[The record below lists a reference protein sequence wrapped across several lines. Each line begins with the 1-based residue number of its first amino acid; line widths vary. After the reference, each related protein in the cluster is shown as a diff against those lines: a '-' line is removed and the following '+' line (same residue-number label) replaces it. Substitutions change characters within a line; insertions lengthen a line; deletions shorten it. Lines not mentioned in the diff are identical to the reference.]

1 MPQIT
6 VSDSMYRRV
15 LEFKQVIENVIE
27 DTLDIDTCAEV
38 ILMQGLDSMLADLIG
53 PLDHSTLLSSF
64 QQMASRNPAE
74 VYSYVVETLESG
86 AVAQQKEALRRK
98 LGFALPSG
106 MEEREA

>member
-6 VSDSMYRRV
+6 ISDSIYQGV
-15 LEFKQVIENVIE
+15 LEFKQVVEAVIE
-27 DTLDIDTCAEV
+27 EALDIDTCTEV
-38 ILMQGLDSMLADLIG
+38 ILGQGLDSMLADLIG
-53 PLDHSTLLSSF
+53 PLDHPTLLSSF

-98 LGFALPSG
+98 LGFAMPSG